1 MNNNME
7 KTIHLIGHGKQQ
19 AKMASEINIGDNLM
33 WNYGTTSKV
42 VGIENKTDKM
52 ISIVEEYMDGK
63 RYIRRLRKDRLVA
76 YV

>member
-1 MNNNME
+1 MA

-42 VGIENKTDKM
+42 VGIENETAKT
-52 ISIVEEYMDGK
+52 ISIVEEYMNGK
-63 RYIRRLRKDRLVA
+63 RYIRKMRKDRLVA